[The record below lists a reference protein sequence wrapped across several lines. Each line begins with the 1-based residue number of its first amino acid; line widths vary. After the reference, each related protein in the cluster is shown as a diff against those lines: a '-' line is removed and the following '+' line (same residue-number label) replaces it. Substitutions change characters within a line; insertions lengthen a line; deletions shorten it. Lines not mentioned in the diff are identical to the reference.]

1 MYQYGGYMLCY
12 DITNA
17 ALHMTKDAN
26 SIEKKTLN
34 LNLRLRIRID

>member
-1 MYQYGGYMLCY
+1 MLCCV
-12 DITNA
+12 ITNA

-34 LNLRLRIRID
+34 RNPKLRLGLRLTCTVVT